1 MAEDSTNVFEI
12 VIWSGTALSVL
23 GLLGL
28 AWCIITVIRA
38 KRRNLPD
45 EEMRAVLQRVLPLNL
60 GALLLSV
67 LGLMLVATGVFMR

>member
-1 MAEDSTNVFEI
+1 MAEDSTHVFEI
-12 VIWSGTALSVL
+12 VIWGGTALSVL

-45 EEMRAVLQRVLPLNL
+45 DEMRAVLQRVLPLNL